1 MCSRPLCGPPDQGG
15 TRTVER
21 TTMLIR
27 AMDKHRR
34 DARPGRSYPNK
45 GCALRPAIVSP
56 NVTMTSDFAG
66 HCLCGAPRR
75 NRTGDP
81 ILTME
86 PPGTAVRTA
95 IPAGH
100 ARPSEPKLSV
110 LFRRSYALTF
120 KPCADRLAGVVAT
133 PVESPVDHPRDA
145 AAGQLEHRCHRQGC
159 PGHRRS
165 RLWWPGQHPLCFSHC
180 RISRSIP
187 HHGRIAPDRS
197 VSRPSAR

>member
-1 MCSRPLCGPPDQGG
+1 MLCAP
-15 TRTVER
+15 
-21 TTMLIR
+21 
-27 AMDKHRR
+27 
-34 DARPGRSYPNK
+34 S
-45 GCALRPAIVSP
+45 SP
-56 NVTMTSDFAG
+56 NVEAGGPHRLKGINRAGKSLANGGWRLSGRRRAG
-66 HCLCGAPRR
+66 HRIQPELGFWCGAPRR

-110 LFRRSYALTF
+110 LLRRSYALTF